1 MVVRVG
7 TKNQIHNGEE
17 AKEKWERDREREK
30 ETLLSC
36 AKQQEKAKKKQDSSE
51 N

>member
-17 AKEKWERDREREK
+17 AKEKWERDRERE
-30 ETLLSC
+30 TLLSC
-36 AKQQEKAKKKQDSSE
+36 AKQLEKVKKKQDSSE

>member
-17 AKEKWERDREREK
+17 AKEKWEIDRERERDSPFVCNTTRESEEE
-30 ETLLSC
+30 ETR
-36 AKQQEKAKKKQDSSE
+36 QE
-51 N
+51 